1 VDYDVLGSRFQ
12 VLHDGMS
19 LDGGR
24 WGSGREARGAGQHG
38 RSPDLTN
45 PGLGRP
51 ADRGPRITN
60 EMGPSEDTFEVYM
73 GGVDY
78 PPDAPPVRRCM
89 AKDALNAPHVTA
101 VEKFKNAIQQ
111 KP

>member
-1 VDYDVLGSRFQ
+1 MAGGGGVDAKLVVLVST
-12 VLHDGMS
+12 VV
-19 LDGGR
+19 
-24 WGSGREARGAGQHG
+24 
-38 RSPDLTN
+38 
-45 PGLGRP
+45 RP
-51 ADRGPRITN
+51 IPRIRTSADPRT
-60 EMGPSEDTFEVYM
+60 EGPVSLTKWVPRRILFEVYM

-78 PPDAPPVRRCM
+78 PPDAPPVRRYM